1 MNRDFLDLYQLE
13 LKQLYEKSRQFAD
26 EYPGVARR
34 LGGLIEDKM
43 DPGIAGL
50 LEGAAF
56 MAARVQLKIKSEF
69 PEFTSALLD
78 QLVPDYLAPIPS
90 AALVEVVP
98 SFDDGNLKDGI
109 RFAAGSHVDA
119 VYVEQQKRDI
129 LPLPSLQR
137 ACDLASPSGGGPIF
151 RGASAA
157 AGARPGNPAG
167 RGRRAAARFSA
178 QDHQARGRPAGRH
191 TGWRAGRRTADR
203 CAADPSRW
211 NACRRGCSLRADFRE
226 LPTGHAPLSRRFR

>member
-78 QLVPDYLAPIPS
+78 QLVPDYLAPHP
-90 AALVEVVP
+90 V
-98 SFDDGNLKDGI
+98 G
-109 RFAAGSHVDA
+109 
-119 VYVEQQKRDI
+119 
-129 LPLPSLQR
+129 R
-137 ACDLASPSGGGPIF
+137 ACRSGAVLRRRQPE
-151 RGASAA
+151 
-157 AGARPGNPAG
+157 G
-167 RGRRAAARFSA
+167 RHPLRRRLPRRRRLCRAAEARYPAASVSA
-178 QDHQARGRPAGRH
+178 
-191 TGWRAGRRTADR
+191 T
-203 CAADPSRW
+203 S
-211 NACRRGCSLRADFRE
+211 
-226 LPTGHAPLSRRFR
+226 